1 MGHVLSLGGFGLSM
15 GQILS
20 LPMIA
25 IGAVFVIRALRCGR
39 VAP

>member
-1 MGHVLSLGGFGLSM
+1 MLNT

-25 IGAVFVIRALRCGR
+25 IGAYILVSAIKKNKVSDSE
-39 VAP
+39 